1 MTRSSEPIEPR
12 RPAGRPGPARAM
24 RTPRLGRPP
33 QVDREAI
40 VRAAVAVGFDQIG
53 MTSVAQH
60 LGIKHSTLYRY
71 FATRDALVTAAVDAV
86 VTEADWPE
94 PGGPWRRQLSEHAWA
109 TFRLLERHSGLAA
122 QIVSLT
128 VDSAAYGEVSHRTVT
143 ALVDLGFAPRDAIL
157 AYDLVHEQVLMFFLA
172 GQRRGEPA
180 KTPDQAATMRREML
194 PDALPNVDPR
204 LRDALTDIVTGSPG
218 DWFARKLDVLLEGLA
233 GLAPAPDGRP
243 ASAG

>member
-1 MTRSSEPIEPR
+1 MTSSSEPIKPR
-12 RPAGRPGPARAM
+12 RLVERPGAGRGM

-40 VRAAVAVGFDQIG
+40 VRAAVAVGFGQIG

-71 FATRDALVTAAVDAV
+71 FATRDALVSAAVDAV
-86 VTEADWPE
+86 VAEADWPE
-94 PGGPWRRQLSEHAWA
+94 PGDQWRRQLSDHAWA

-122 QIVSLT
+122 QIVSLS

-143 ALVDLGFAPRDAIL
+143 ALVDLGFAPEDAIL

-180 KTPDQAATMRREML
+180 RTPDEAARMRREML
-194 PDALPNVDPR
+194 PDALPKVDPR
-204 LRDALTDIVTGSPG
+204 LREALAGIVTGSPG
-218 DWFARKLDVLLEGLA
+218 DWFARKLDVLLDGLG
-233 GLAPAPDGRP
+233 GLAPG
-243 ASAG
+243 G